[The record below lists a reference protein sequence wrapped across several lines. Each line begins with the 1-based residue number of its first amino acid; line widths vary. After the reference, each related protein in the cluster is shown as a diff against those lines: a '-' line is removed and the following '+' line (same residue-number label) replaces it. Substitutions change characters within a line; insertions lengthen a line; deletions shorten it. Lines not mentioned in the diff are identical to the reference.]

1 MAVEPARPTLAVAP
15 SDSPAE
21 PAVVSAAPEAAAPAE
36 ALAAREVLLH
46 RRVVRIS
53 PHRIEVRRPGSL
65 VVLPALGIALTA
77 FLLFA
82 LVQWAGS
89 LPFWALPLLLISAV
103 LALPISGLGLVY
115 ALFGASVVADRQG
128 QSVAW
133 KQGFLGMGVGT
144 TNLVPFWKIREFVV
158 EDAGREQRHPGG
170 VEPAHAFA
178 QWEITLVK
186 KSGTR
191 LRVGGFSVPRAF
203 EEHGLDRVMEVAE
216 AFSALSGAPIRGP
229 IW

>member
-1 MAVEPARPTLAVAP
+1 MEIEPDRTTGEDAL
-15 SDSPAE
+15 DSFT
-21 PAVVSAAPEAAAPAE
+21 PEVPNGRLSPIPGE
-36 ALAAREVLLH
+36 ALAPREVLLH

-53 PHRIEVRRPGSL
+53 PARIEVRRPNSL
-65 VVLPALGIALTA
+65 IVLPALGIGLTA

-82 LVQWAGS
+82 LLQWAGS
-89 LPFWALPLLLISAV
+89 LPAWTLPLLLILAV

-115 ALFGASVVADRQG
+115 TLFGASVVADRTG
-128 QSVAW
+128 EAVAW

-144 TNLVPFWKIREFVV
+144 TDLVPFWKIREFLV
-158 EDAGREQRHPGG
+158 EDAGREIRRPDG

-178 QWEITLVK
+178 QWEIILVK

-191 LRVGGFSVPRAF
+191 RRIGGLSVPREF
-203 EEHGLDRVMEVAE
+203 EERGLDQVMEVAE
-216 AFSALSGAPIRGP
+216 AFAALSGAPVRGP